1 MGVPVLAASA
11 AYALSE
17 VFGWR
22 SSLEDSA
29 VQAGKFYSII
39 ALSVLV
45 ALAIQ
50 YSPISPMKALFWS
63 AVINGIVAV
72 PLMVAIMVLSSKSS
86 VMGSHTASW
95 SMKIFGWGAT
105 GFMGL
110 AAMYLFIA

>member
-1 MGVPVLAASA
+1 M
-11 AYALSE
+11 
-17 VFGWR
+17 
-22 SSLEDSA
+22 
-29 VQAGKFYSII
+29 
-39 ALSVLV
+39 SVLV

-72 PLMVAIMVLSSKSS
+72 PLMIAIMILSSKSS

-95 SMKIFGWGAT
+95 SMKFFGWGAT

-110 AAMYLFIA
+110 AAIYLFIA